1 MASNHALGGA
11 EIVIH
16 VIDEVRRVKR
26 DFTCRRD
33 ILLANMKYFE
43 AHLANVSDS
52 DDVDISVH
60 CDVNTFEWLAEYM
73 TNPRK
78 VESLDAN
85 SVVSVL
91 ISSEFLQMPHLV
103 EACVAY
109 LESSLNRVLRLPI
122 DLSCLSTSVARALAS
137 RLSDVAMEDL
147 KDRRGKLLGRLYAH
161 KLQDLLGQ
169 ETFALNR
176 CSCCSAVYTQRQW
189 SHLTCPEATI
199 SVDYRGN
206 MVARHIPDPT
216 FEASGYIKHSR
227 EVLRLSWRELY
238 WKIWGLGQTLR
249 CSTCNSNFT
258 GSQIDSCHQ
267 HSVAPSFDPS
277 TQAFASALACCN
289 QSVVRFGRACGQLR
303 GRAFVS
309 RHTGCTKRGHCP
321 DPVLSDPAVVD
332 KVQRFRELITIPEER
347 NVSCTQTKSDQDQ
360 QQAISPTPNPGNES
374 DGEPGDEENDS
385 DIDEDVHP
393 AAPELSRGYCFVPL
407 PEYLAGQTGNRE
419 VFAPGTAANKKVT
432 TTLPQSFRGTSRQ
445 RLYARPGPTGRSAG
459 FSDYSGSRSPALV
472 TTFRRGRPIRVV
484 RQRPS
489 SATSTGPNLAAS
501 TANASQ
507 PGPDPKTIPDNVAGG
522 RFWPQPPPEG
532 ARTFFNMGLPQSMS
546 NQKKQEYLSDWLQ
559 EDERRRQDELSNRL
573 HAYWETSQHRLNAPS
588 AGLQQRRALAWLTD
602 AATAGAALSGQADT
616 VKRSQSQSGTSAW
629 NSAPTRQNSGSALV
643 FRGSQCRTR
652 PSSASLGRRKR
663 E

>member
-1 MASNHALGGA
+1 
-11 EIVIH
+11 
-16 VIDEVRRVKR
+16 
-26 DFTCRRD
+26 
-33 ILLANMKYFE
+33 MKYFE

-161 KLQDLLGQ
+161 KLQDLPLFLLFGSLHS
-169 ETFALNR
+169 E
-176 CSCCSAVYTQRQW
+176 AVVS
-189 SHLTCPEATI
+189 SHLPRSDDI
-199 SVDYRGN
+199 G
-206 MVARHIPDPT
+206 
-216 FEASGYIKHSR
+216 
-227 EVLRLSWRELY
+227 RLSWQHGSSAHTGPHLRGQRLHQTQPRSVEAVLARTLLENLGPRPNAQVQHLQLELH
-238 WKIWGLGQTLR
+238 WLADRQLPPTL
-249 CSTCNSNFT
+249 
-258 GSQIDSCHQ
+258 
-267 HSVAPSFDPS
+267 VAPSFDPS

-652 PSSASLGRRKR
+652 PSSASL
-663 E
+663 